1 MWRRL
6 GSTRRRRPGWPT
18 GPVTGNAEQLSVLG
32 AGRVVHARLALL
44 SPVSLWTAAAV
55 IGAALVALPIV
66 TVLASLGQPAGEVW
80 RHLWRTQLL
89 ELMANTILL
98 LAGVGGGTLVVG
110 AALAWLVVQ
119 YQFPGRAVFEWAL
132 ILPLAVPAYVL
143 GFVFLGLYD
152 YSGPLQ
158 TAARTW
164 FGDSLR
170 LPSPR
175 SWWGVTLMMT
185 LVFYPYVYLLA
196 RAAFREQGAAT
207 LEMART
213 LGRTRTRALFEV
225 VLPMAR
231 PSLAA
236 GVTLA
241 MMEALADFGTVAT
254 FGYRTLTEAV
264 YRVWYGMFDRVAA
277 SQIASVLLLLA
288 LLLLSLE
295 RASRGRARFTHVE
308 RRGRGVVP
316 DRLTGWRAATACVSC
331 LAVLTL
337 AFLLPVGQ
345 LVWWSIDAAR
355 AGSVTGRLPRLMA
368 NTLALAGAAAAI
380 TCMLATL
387 LAYAGRLHATP
398 VVRLANRLAGMGYAL
413 PGSVIGVG
421 VLICLSWLDR
431 ALFPFFERWTG
442 GAPGLLLVGSGA
454 GLVLAYVVRFLAV
467 SLQTVEASL
476 AKIPGSLDD
485 AARALG
491 AGAGEALA
499 RVHLPLLHVGLLTA
513 VVLAFVEI
521 MKEMPAT
528 LLLRPLG
535 LDTLTVE
542 VWLRTSESMWE
553 EAALPALTI
562 VAAGLLPVVMAIRW
576 SAPAGRSKGRAT
588 PAVAA
593 ARGGQDR
600 VTRSS

>member
-1 MWRRL
+1 
-6 GSTRRRRPGWPT
+6 
-18 GPVTGNAEQLSVLG
+18 LSPSG
-32 AGRVVHARLALL
+32 AGRVVHARSALL
-44 SPVSLWTAAAV
+44 PPVSPWTAAAV
-55 IGAALVALPIV
+55 TAAALVALPIV
-66 TVLASLGQPAGEVW
+66 TVLASLRQPAGDVW

-89 ELMANTILL
+89 ELVANTVLL
-98 LAGVGGGTLVVG
+98 LAGVGAGTLVVG

-119 YQFPGRAVFEWAL
+119 YQFPGRALFEWAL

-164 FGDSLR
+164 FGDGLR

-175 SWWGVTLMMT
+175 SSWGVILMMT

-231 PSLAA
+231 PSLVA

-264 YRVWYGMFDRVAA
+264 YRVWYGMFDRAA
-277 SQIASVLLLLA
+277 AAQIASVLLLLA
-288 LLLLSLE
+288 LALLSLE
-295 RASRGRARFTHVE
+295 RVSRGRARFTQVE
-308 RRGRGVVP
+308 RRGRGLVAE
-316 DRLTGWRAATACVSC
+316 RLTGWRAATASATC
-331 LAVLTL
+331 LAVLAL

-345 LVWWSIDAAR
+345 LVWWSIAAAR
-355 AGSVTGRLPRLMA
+355 AGSVTGRLPRLVA
-368 NTLALAGAAAAI
+368 NTLTLAGAAAAV
-380 TCMLATL
+380 TCVLATL

-413 PGSVIGVG
+413 PGSVIAVG
-421 VLICLSWLDR
+421 VLICLSSLDH
-431 ALFPFFERWTG
+431 ALSSFLERWAG
-442 GAPGLLLVGSGA
+442 GAPAPGLFLVGSGA

-499 RVHLPLLHVGLLTA
+499 RVHLPLLRVGLLTA
-513 VVLAFVEI
+513 LVLAFVEI

-535 LDTLTVE
+535 LDTLTIE

-576 SAPAGRSKGRAT
+576 SAPA
-588 PAVAA
+588 
-593 ARGGQDR
+593 ARR
-600 VTRSS
+600 